1 MNVGEQL
8 LGVSQVARVLGIGVG
23 YHLVKLAGNII
34 DGDEGAIEHRVSQ
47 LLARRVLRELRLTVE
62 VSGVEK
68 VKGLERCC
76 VACSHASHLDWA
88 VLLAYYP
95 SPLRFIAKRELA
107 GMPVVGS
114 YLRLRGV
121 LIDRSKGIDARQ
133 AIAAAARDG
142 QPWPILIFPEGT
154 RSPDGQLK
162 PFKRGGLRLLVE
174 AGLTVVPVRIHGTY
188 EAYPR
193 HALAIRTGLPLKL
206 IIADPVRPEDH
217 ASVEDVMAEVERR
230 VREAR

>member
-1 MNVGEQL
+1 MDLREQL
-8 LGVSQVARVLGIGVG
+8 LGLRQMARMLGIGAG
-23 YHLVKLAGNII
+23 YHLVKLAGNLI
-34 DGDEGAIEHRVSQ
+34 DADQGVIEQHISQ
-47 LLARRVLRELRLTVE
+47 LLARRLLQELQLTVE
-62 VSGVEK
+62 VRGAEK
-68 VKGLERCC
+68 VKHLERCC

-88 VLLAYYP
+88 VLLGFYP
-95 SPLRFIAKRELA
+95 TPLRFIAKRELVRV
-107 GMPVVGS
+107 PVVGS

-121 LIDRSKGIDARQ
+121 MIDRSKGIDAKR

-142 QPWPILIFPEGT
+142 QVWPILIFPEGT
-154 RSPDGQLK
+154 RSPDGELK